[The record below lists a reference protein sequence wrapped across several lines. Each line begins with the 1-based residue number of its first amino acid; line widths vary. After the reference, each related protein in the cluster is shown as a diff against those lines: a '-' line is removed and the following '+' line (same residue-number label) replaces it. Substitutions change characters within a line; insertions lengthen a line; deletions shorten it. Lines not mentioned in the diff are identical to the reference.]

1 MTETHH
7 IVEEPAWAAGLSRG
21 DRELVVS
28 KTALIRVRIG
38 SAAEAIYE
46 IGRELRQVKVV
57 LGRRGKWEQWLG
69 EEFEWTDRTAR
80 RYMAV
85 SLRMTKAAEAD
96 KLELYAPS
104 ALYVLAAESTPE
116 AARDEADNLSASGER
131 ITYTGAQELV
141 ERHKAAQEA
150 FDGLTP
156 DQQEEIAAKAAALAE
171 EEEEDDWPERLQGA
185 LDRISR
191 LFAERELRPAAN
203 RQKVA
208 AHLKALATLGRKAKP
223 CPVEA

>member
-7 IVEEPAWAAGLSRG
+7 IAEGPAWAAGLSRG
-21 DRELVVS
+21 DRELVAD
-28 KTALIRVRIG
+28 KTALIRARIG
-38 SAAEAIYE
+38 NAAEAIYE

-96 KLELYAPS
+96 KLSLYAPS

-131 ITYTGAQELV
+131 ITYTGATELV

-156 DQQEEIAAKAAALAE
+156 DQQEEIAAKAAALAD
-171 EEEEDDWPERLQGA
+171 EDDWPERLQGA
-185 LDRISR
+185 LDRIDR
-191 LFAERELRPAAN
+191 LFGERDMTPAN
-203 RQKVA
+203 RKKVA
-208 AHLKALATLGRKAKP
+208 TYLKALAKLAARAKVKA
-223 CPVEA
+223 